1 MMKQLL
7 IIFLLLSTS
16 LSAQNWWGGSENND
30 DPVEEKHT
38 VKENGM
44 VKIIMDEKVKD
55 LIAFRGKTI
64 PPNKSPQIN
73 GYRVQLYF
81 DQQRNNVNEA
91 RAKFLKI
98 EKDIESYVE
107 YYAPNFNLYVGDF
120 RTKLEA
126 EKLRAKLA
134 NEFPEAIVVNVPINL
149 PKIHN
154 GSSANN

>member
-1 MMKQLL
+1 MMKKL
-7 IIFLLLSTS
+7 IVLFLLFSGS
-16 LSAQNWWGGSENND
+16 IGAQNWWGGNNASN
-30 DPVEEKHT
+30 PTTEVET
-38 VKENGM
+38 VAERGE
-44 VKIIMDEKVKD
+44 VKIIMDEKITE

-64 PPNKSPQIN
+64 PPNNSPQIN
-73 GYRVQLYF
+73 GYRVQLFF

-98 EKDIESYVE
+98 ERDIESYVE

-149 PKIHN
+149 PKIPN
-154 GSSANN
+154 ASAENN

>member
-1 MMKQLL
+1 MKKL
-7 IIFLLLSTS
+7 IVLFLLLSS
-16 LSAQNWWGGSENND
+16 SVGAQNWWGGNND
-30 DPVEEKHT
+30 NDTTTDLIPETER
-38 VKENGM
+38 GA
-44 VKIIMDEKVKD
+44 VKIIMDEKINE

-64 PPNKSPQIN
+64 PPNSSPQIN

-98 EKDIESYVE
+98 ERDIDTYVE

-126 EKLRAKLA
+126 EKLRAKIA
-134 NEFPEAIVVNVPINL
+134 NEFPEAIIVNTPINL
-149 PKIHN
+149 PKIPN
-154 GSSANN
+154 ASAENN

>member
-1 MMKQLL
+1 MMMKL
-7 IIFLLLSTS
+7 IALFLLLSS
-16 LSAQNWWGGSENND
+16 SVGAQNWWGGNHDNNSSTQHKT
-30 DPVEEKHT
+30 ETER
-38 VKENGM
+38 GA
-44 VKIIMDEKVKD
+44 VKIIMDEKINE

-64 PPNKSPQIN
+64 PPNNSPQIN

-98 EKDIESYVE
+98 ERDIESYVE

-126 EKLRAKLA
+126 EKLRARLA

-149 PKIHN
+149 PKIPN
-154 GSSANN
+154 ASAENN